1 MTDIR
6 TINTALQTLWHHSE
20 NESARQR
27 KQQLEQ
33 WVSPGAVWHLSAP
46 IEACVGPEG
55 IESKFVEPLM
65 RSLSH
70 LHRRPELFIGGRS
83 ELPGQEGDWAAG
95 YGHLVGN
102 FEAPLLGLQA
112 NGHLVFLRY
121 GEFYRLEHGKV
132 KEARIIVDWVDFM
145 RQIGAPCLPHD
156 LGTEIPF
163 PAPASGDGVRLA
175 PEDPT
180 ETARTLQLVE
190 DMLGDLRSFDPD
202 TFESAGQSGKGGY
215 WHDDMLWYG
224 PGGIGSNLS
233 YDGFQ
238 KDHRIPFL
246 TGFPD
251 RVGGNHFARFGAGPY
266 AASGGW
272 PSITATHGGDYL
284 GVPAT
289 HKPITMRVMD
299 FWRAQDGQLIENWV
313 FIDVIDLFSQLGVD
327 LLDRGRQQLQAQ
339 QR

>member
-1 MTDIR
+1 MAD
-6 TINTALQTLWHHSE
+6 LQTLNDALQALWHQR
-20 NESARQR
+20 SAGNAAPQR

-33 WVSPGAVWHLSAP
+33 WVSPDAVWHLSAP
-46 IEACVGPEG
+46 IETCIGPEG
-55 IESKFVEPLM
+55 IESDLVAPLM
-65 RSLSH
+65 NSLSH
-70 LHRRPELFIGGRS
+70 LHRRPALFIGGHS
-83 ELPGQEGDWAAG
+83 ALPGQEGDWAAG

-102 FEAPLLGLQA
+102 FDAPLLGLQPT
-112 NGHLVFLRY
+112 GHLVFLRY
-121 GEFYRLEHGKV
+121 GEFYRLEDNRV
-132 KEARIIVDWVDFM
+132 TEARIIIDWVDFM

-156 LGTEIPF
+156 LGTEIQF
-163 PAPASGDGVRLA
+163 PAPASSDGVRLA
-175 PEDPT
+175 PEDPA
-180 ETARTLQLVE
+180 ESARTLKLVE
-190 DMLGDLRSFDPD
+190 DMLGDLRSFDPE
-202 TFESAGQSGKGGY
+202 TFESAGQSGTGGY

-246 TGFPD
+246 SGFPD

-289 HKPITMRVMD
+289 HKSITMRVMD
-299 FWRAQDGQLIENWV
+299 FWRAQDDQLIENWV
-313 FIDVIDLFSQLGVD
+313 FIDLIDLFSQLGVD
-327 LLDRGRQQLQAQ
+327 LLARGRDAQ
-339 QR
+339 V